1 MEQNI
6 FEELQL
12 KKQKM
17 ITILSKAEEFGWIN
31 EREKNDYLSKIENDV
46 LPFKPY
52 PLLFIESDVSTAFS
66 SDHVIISDIILTA
79 CLSLLISVPS
89 DKSVFNAF

>member
-46 LPFKPY
+46 LTIGVIGQMKAGK
-52 PLLFIESDVSTAFS
+52 STF
-66 SDHVIISDIILTA
+66 L
-79 CLSLLISVPS
+79 
-89 DKSVFNAF
+89 NAFVFLLE

>member
-31 EREKNDYLSKIENDV
+31 EREKNDYLSKIE
-46 LPFKPY
+46 K
-52 PLLFIESDVSTAFS
+52 SKKC
-66 SDHVIISDIILTA
+66 VIINLNF
-79 CLSLLISVPS
+79 V
-89 DKSVFNAF
+89 